1 MATAR
6 LGFDIGSNS
15 MNIALLKG
23 DEIRLESV
31 RLPENLV
38 DGEGNIV
45 LPHVFTQL
53 LRQLKRELNLPRAR
67 AALVLPPSQAI
78 CRLISLPKMT
88 EDQLLLNLPYEFTDF
103 IQGVA
108 DQYFCDYALCELT
121 EAEQAAAEAGESIG
135 VPMMAA
141 AAAKQTLAGYVQTFA
156 KAGIRLTTILPQE
169 MALVSLVQ
177 RVETGK
183 KDELSKQPE
192 QEFCFVDLGHYATRI
207 TVVWRDR
214 VQATRQIAIG
224 GRNLDLLVADEFA
237 VDAFLANTY
246 KQSNFQDV
254 LAAPS
259 LTELYDRIAV
269 EILKVIN
276 FYQFTYRSS
285 NLPGIYLVGGG
296 AALNPLRQA
305 IEGALGMPLLDPS
318 ELLGGGLK
326 QIEGAATGVFA
337 AGAAKGEI

>member
-23 DEIRLESV
+23 DEIRLENV

-38 DGEGNIV
+38 DGDGNIV

-53 LRQLKRELNLPRAR
+53 LRQLKKELKLPGAK

-88 EDQLLLNLPYEFTDF
+88 EEQLLLNLPYECPDF

-108 DQYFCDYALCELT
+108 DQYFFDYALCEPT
-121 EAEQAAAEAGESIG
+121 EAEQAAEDAGESTG

-141 AAAKQTLAGYVQTFA
+141 AAAKRTLAEYAQMFA
-156 KAGIRLTTILPQE
+156 RAGIRLTTILPQE

-177 RVETGK
+177 GLDK
-183 KDELSKQPE
+183 KENE
-192 QEFCFVDLGHYATRI
+192 REFCFVDLGHTASRI

-224 GRNLDLLVADEFA
+224 GRNLDLLAADEFG

-246 KQSNFQDV
+246 KQSNFQDI

-259 LTELYDRIAV
+259 LRDLYDRIAV

-296 AALNPLRQA
+296 AALPPLRQA
-305 IEGALGMPLLDPS
+305 IEDALGMPLLEPS
-318 ELLGGGLK
+318 ELLSGGLK
-326 QIEGAATGVFA
+326 HVEGAATGIFA
-337 AGAAKGEI
+337 AGAARGEV